1 MKILVLLLLWI
12 LLVNIGFLLG
22 YIDKNETLKLE
33 NRTLKLENRALKKQI
48 YDIER
53 LNSKLVSQNIVSQ
66 INLKGNN
73 IIPKDTLK
81 FIKIALKSTHPD
93 NGGNSEDFI
102 RCNEIYKIL
111 SKYKE
116 Q

>member
-1 MKILVLLLLWI
+1 MKILIILLLWI
-12 LLVNIGFLLG
+12 LLMNIGFLIGL
-22 YIDKNETLKLE
+22 IDKNNTLKIE
-33 NRTLKLENRALKKQI
+33 NKTLKKRIYSLE
-48 YDIER
+48 Y
-53 LNSKLVSQNIVSQ
+53 LNSKLTFQNIMPQ
-66 INLKGNN
+66 INLKNN
-73 IIPKDTLK
+73 NTIPKGTLK
-81 FIKIALKSTHPD
+81 FMKIALKFTHPD

>member
-1 MKILVLLLLWI
+1 MKILSILLLWI

-33 NRTLKLENRALKKQI
+33 NRALKKQI
-48 YDIER
+48 YDLEF
-53 LNSKLVSQNIVSQ
+53 LNSKLALQNIMQ
-66 INLKGNN
+66 QTNLKGNN
-73 IIPKDTLK
+73 TIPKGTLK
-81 FIKIALKSTHPD
+81 FMKIALKSTHPD

>member
-1 MKILVLLLLWI
+1 MNILVILLLWI

-33 NRTLKLENRALKKQI
+33 NRTLKKQI
-48 YDIER
+48 YDLEF
-53 LNSKLVSQNIVSQ
+53 LNSKLALQNIMQ
-66 INLKGNN
+66 QTNLKGNN
-73 IIPKDTLK
+73 IIPKGTLK
-81 FIKIALKSTHPD
+81 FMKIALKSTHPD

>member
-1 MKILVLLLLWI
+1 MNILVVLLLWI

-33 NRTLKLENRALKKQI
+33 NRVLKKQI
-48 YDIER
+48 YDLEF
-53 LNSKLVSQNIVSQ
+53 LNSKLVFQNIMPQ
-66 INLKGNN
+66 TNLKGNN
-73 IIPKDTLK
+73 TIPKGTLK
-81 FIKIALKSTHPD
+81 FMKIALKSTHPD

>member
-1 MKILVLLLLWI
+1 MKILAILFLWI
-12 LLVNIGFLLG
+12 LLMNMGFLISL
-22 YIDKNETLKLE
+22 IDKNNTLKIE
-33 NRTLKLENRALKKQI
+33 NKALKKQI
-48 YDIER
+48 YALEY
-53 LNSKLVSQNIVSQ
+53 LNSKLTFENIMPQ
-66 INLKGNN
+66 INLKDNN
-73 IIPKDTLK
+73 TIPKGTLK
-81 FIKIALKSTHPD
+81 FMKIALKSTHPD

>member
-1 MKILVLLLLWI
+1 MRILISLLLWI
-12 LLVNIGFLLG
+12 FLLNIGFLL
-22 YIDKNETLKLE
+22 KNEMLKI
-33 NRTLKLENRALKKQI
+33 ENRALKKQI
-48 YDIER
+48 YALER
-53 LNSKLVSQNIVSQ
+53 LNSKLAFQNIAPQ
-66 INLKGNN
+66 TNLKGNN

>member
-1 MKILVLLLLWI
+1 MNIIVILLLWI

-33 NRTLKLENRALKKQI
+33 NRVLKKQI
-48 YDIER
+48 YDLEF
-53 LNSKLVSQNIVSQ
+53 LNSKLALQNIIQ
-66 INLKGNN
+66 QTNLKGNN
-73 IIPKDTLK
+73 TIPKGTLK
-81 FIKIALKSTHPD
+81 FMKIALKSTHPD

>member
-1 MKILVLLLLWI
+1 MNILVVLLLWI

-22 YIDKNETLKLE
+22 YIDKNETLKIE
-33 NRTLKLENRALKKQI
+33 NRVLKKQI
-48 YDIER
+48 YDLEL
-53 LNSKLVSQNIVSQ
+53 LNSKLAFQNIMPQ
-66 INLKGNN
+66 TNLKGNN
-73 IIPKDTLK
+73 TIPKGTLK
-81 FIKIALKSTHPD
+81 FMKIALKSTHPD

>member
-1 MKILVLLLLWI
+1 MRILISLLLWI
-12 LLVNIGFLLG
+12 FLLNIGFLL
-22 YIDKNETLKLE
+22 KNKMLKI
-33 NRTLKLENRALKKQI
+33 ENRALKKQI
-48 YDIER
+48 YALER
-53 LNSKLVSQNIVSQ
+53 LNSKLAFQNIAPQ
-66 INLKGNN
+66 TNLKGNN

>member
-1 MKILVLLLLWI
+1 MKILIILLLWI
-12 LLVNIGFLLG
+12 LLINIGFLLG

-33 NRTLKLENRALKKQI
+33 NRTLKKQI
-48 YDIER
+48 YDLEF
-53 LNSKLVSQNIVSQ
+53 LNSKLAFQNIKSQ
-66 INLKGNN
+66 TNLKSNN
-73 IIPKDTLK
+73 IIPKGTLK
-81 FIKIALKSTHPD
+81 FMKIALKSTHPD

>member
-1 MKILVLLLLWI
+1 MKILSILLLFI
-12 LLVNIGFLLG
+12 LLMNTGFLMAFVDKNMHL
-22 YIDKNETLKLE
+22 IDKIEALKIE
-33 NRTLKLENRALKKQI
+33 NRTLKQQMCILE
-48 YDIER
+48 YY
-53 LNSKLVSQNIVSQ
+53 LNSNSRSTSPQT
-66 INLKGNN
+66 NLKGNN
-73 IIPKDTLK
+73 TIPKGTLK
-81 FIKIALKSTHPD
+81 FMKIALKSTHPD

>member
-1 MKILVLLLLWI
+1 MKILTILFLWI
-12 LLVNIGFLLG
+12 LLMNMGFLISL
-22 YIDKNETLKLE
+22 IDKNNTLKIE
-33 NRTLKLENRALKKQI
+33 NKALKKQI
-48 YDIER
+48 YALEY
-53 LNSKLVSQNIVSQ
+53 LNSKLTFENIMPQ
-66 INLKGNN
+66 INLKDNN
-73 IIPKDTLK
+73 TIPKGTLK
-81 FIKIALKSTHPD
+81 FMKIALKSTHPD

>member
-1 MKILVLLLLWI
+1 MKILSILLLFI
-12 LLVNIGFLLG
+12 VLVNTGFLMNF
-22 YIDKNETLKLE
+22 IDKNMYLINKNESLKIE
-33 NRTLKLENRALKKQI
+33 NRTLRQRICILE
-48 YDIER
+48 YY
-53 LNSKLVSQNIVSQ
+53 LNSKSASPQT
-66 INLKGNN
+66 NLNGNN
-73 IIPKDTLK
+73 TIPKGTLK
-81 FIKIALKSTHPD
+81 FMKIALKSTHPD

>member
-1 MKILVLLLLWI
+1 MKIIITLLLFI
-12 LLVNIGFLLG
+12 TMINIGLLMNLLG
-22 YIDKNETLKLE
+22 ENETLKIE
-33 NRTLKLENRALKKQI
+33 NRTLKSHIYALEV
-48 YDIER
+48 
-53 LNSKLVSQNIVSQ
+53 LNSKLRFQNTMPQ
-66 INLKGNN
+66 TNLKGNN
-73 IIPKDTLK
+73 TIPKGTLK

-93 NGGNSEDFI
+93 NGGNPEDFI

>member
-1 MKILVLLLLWI
+1 MKILITLFLFIFVLNLSLLI
-12 LLVNIGFLLG
+12 NCLG
-22 YIDKNETLKLE
+22 ENETLKKE
-33 NRTLKLENRALKKQI
+33 NRILKSHIYTLEI
-48 YDIER
+48 
-53 LNSKLVSQNIVSQ
+53 LNSKLKFQNAMPQ
-66 INLKGNN
+66 TNLKGNN
-73 IIPKDTLK
+73 TIPKGTLK
-81 FIKIALKSTHPD
+81 FMKIALKSTHPD

>member
-1 MKILVLLLLWI
+1 MKIIITLLLFI
-12 LLVNIGFLLG
+12 TMVNIGLLMNLLG
-22 YIDKNETLKLE
+22 ENETLKIE
-33 NRTLKLENRALKKQI
+33 NRTLKSHIYALEV
-48 YDIER
+48 
-53 LNSKLVSQNIVSQ
+53 LNSKLRFQTTMPQ
-66 INLKGNN
+66 TNLKGNN
-73 IIPKDTLK
+73 TIPKGTLK

>member
-1 MKILVLLLLWI
+1 MNILVILLLWI

-33 NRTLKLENRALKKQI
+33 NRVLKKQI
-48 YDIER
+48 YDLEF
-53 LNSKLVSQNIVSQ
+53 LNSKLAFQNIMQ
-66 INLKGNN
+66 KTNLKGNN
-73 IIPKDTLK
+73 TIPKGTLK
-81 FIKIALKSTHPD
+81 FMKIALKSTHPD

>member
-1 MKILVLLLLWI
+1 MKILIILLLWI
-12 LLVNIGFLLG
+12 LLMNIGFLIGL
-22 YIDKNETLKLE
+22 IDKNNTLKIE
-33 NRTLKLENRALKKQI
+33 NKTLKKRIYALE
-48 YDIER
+48 Y
-53 LNSKLVSQNIVSQ
+53 LNSKLTFQNIMPQ
-66 INLKGNN
+66 INLKNN
-73 IIPKDTLK
+73 NTIPKGTLK
-81 FIKIALKSTHPD
+81 FMKIALKFTHPD

>member
-1 MKILVLLLLWI
+1 MKILITLFLWI
-12 LLVNIGFLLG
+12 LLVNIGLLMSLIG
-22 YIDKNETLKLE
+22 KNETLKV
-33 NRTLKLENRALKKQI
+33 ENRALKKQI
-48 YDIER
+48 YALEC
-53 LNSKLVSQNIVSQ
+53 LNSKLAFQNIMPQ
-66 INLKGNN
+66 TNLKSNN
-73 IIPKDTLK
+73 TIPKGTLK
-81 FIKIALKSTHPD
+81 FMKIALKSTHPD

>member
-1 MKILVLLLLWI
+1 MKILTILLLWI
-12 LLVNIGFLLG
+12 LLMNMGFLISL
-22 YIDKNETLKLE
+22 INKNNTLKIE
-33 NRTLKLENRALKKQI
+33 NKALKKQI
-48 YDIER
+48 YALEY
-53 LNSKLVSQNIVSQ
+53 LNSKLTFQNIMPQ
-66 INLKGNN
+66 INLKDNN
-73 IIPKDTLK
+73 TIPKGTLK
-81 FIKIALKSTHPD
+81 FMKIALKSTHPD

>member
-1 MKILVLLLLWI
+1 MKILTILLLWI
-12 LLVNIGFLLG
+12 LLMNMGFLINL
-22 YIDKNETLKLE
+22 IDKNNTLKIK
-33 NRTLKLENRALKKQI
+33 NKALKKQI
-48 YDIER
+48 YALEY
-53 LNSKLVSQNIVSQ
+53 LNSKLTFQNIMPQ
-66 INLKGNN
+66 INLKDNN
-73 IIPKDTLK
+73 TIPKGTLK
-81 FIKIALKSTHPD
+81 FMKIALKFTHPD

>member
-1 MKILVLLLLWI
+1 MP
-12 LLVNIGFLLG
+12 
-22 YIDKNETLKLE
+22 
-33 NRTLKLENRALKKQI
+33 
-48 YDIER
+48 
-53 LNSKLVSQNIVSQ
+53 Q
-66 INLKGNN
+66 INLKNN
-73 IIPKDTLK
+73 NTIPKGTLK
-81 FIKIALKSTHPD
+81 FMKIALKFTHPD

>member
-1 MKILVLLLLWI
+1 MKILSILLLWI

-33 NRTLKLENRALKKQI
+33 NRALKKQI
-48 YDIER
+48 YDLEF
-53 LNSKLVSQNIVSQ
+53 LNSKLALQNIIQ
-66 INLKGNN
+66 QTNLKGNN
-73 IIPKDTLK
+73 TIPKGTLK
-81 FIKIALKSTHPD
+81 FMKIALKSTHPD

>member
-1 MKILVLLLLWI
+1 MNILVILLLWI

-33 NRTLKLENRALKKQI
+33 NRVLKKQI
-48 YDIER
+48 YDLEF
-53 LNSKLVSQNIVSQ
+53 LNSKLALQNIIQ
-66 INLKGNN
+66 QTNLKGNN
-73 IIPKDTLK
+73 TIPKGTLK
-81 FIKIALKSTHPD
+81 FMKIALKSTHPD

>member
-1 MKILVLLLLWI
+1 MRILISLLLWI
-12 LLVNIGFLLG
+12 LLLNIGFLLSF
-22 YIDKNETLKLE
+22 IDKNEILKI
-33 NRTLKLENRALKKQI
+33 ENRALKKQI
-48 YDIER
+48 YALER
-53 LNSKLVSQNIVSQ
+53 LNSKLAFQNIAPQ
-66 INLKGNN
+66 TNLKGNN

>member
-1 MKILVLLLLWI
+1 MKILIILLLWI
-12 LLVNIGFLLG
+12 LLVNIGFFLG
-22 YIDKNETLKLE
+22 YLDKNETLKLE
-33 NRTLKLENRALKKQI
+33 NRTLKKQI
-48 YDIER
+48 YDLEF
-53 LNSKLVSQNIVSQ
+53 LNSKLAFQNIKSQ
-66 INLKGNN
+66 TNLKSNN
-73 IIPKDTLK
+73 IIPNSTIKY
-81 FIKIALKSTHPD
+81 IKIALKSTHPD

>member
-1 MKILVLLLLWI
+1 MNILVILLLWI

-33 NRTLKLENRALKKQI
+33 NRTLKKQI
-48 YDIER
+48 YDLEF
-53 LNSKLVSQNIVSQ
+53 LNSKLAFQNIAPQ
-66 INLKGNN
+66 TNLKSNN
-73 IIPKDTLK
+73 TIPKGTLK
-81 FIKIALKSTHPD
+81 FMKIALKSTHPD

>member
-1 MKILVLLLLWI
+1 MKILSILLLFI
-12 LLVNIGFLLG
+12 LLVNTGFLMG
-22 YIDKNETLKLE
+22 FIDKNMYLIDKIEALKIE
-33 NRTLKLENRALKKQI
+33 NRTLKQQMCILEC
-48 YDIER
+48 Y
-53 LNSKLVSQNIVSQ
+53 LNSKSASPQT
-66 INLKGNN
+66 NLNGNN
-73 IIPKDTLK
+73 TIPKGTLK

>member
-1 MKILVLLLLWI
+1 MKIIITLLLFVIIINLG
-12 LLVNIGFLLG
+12 LLMSFLAE
-22 YIDKNETLKLE
+22 NETLKIE
-33 NRTLKLENRALKKQI
+33 NRTLKSHIYALEI
-48 YDIER
+48 
-53 LNSKLVSQNIVSQ
+53 LNSKLRFQNAMPQ
-66 INLKGNN
+66 TNLKGNN
-73 IIPKDTLK
+73 TIPKGTLK
-81 FIKIALKSTHPD
+81 FMKIALKSTHPD

>member
-1 MKILVLLLLWI
+1 MNILVVLLLWI

-33 NRTLKLENRALKKQI
+33 NRTLKKQI
-48 YDIER
+48 YDLEF
-53 LNSKLVSQNIVSQ
+53 LNSKLAFQNIMQ
-66 INLKGNN
+66 QTNLKGNN
-73 IIPKDTLK
+73 TIPKGTLK
-81 FIKIALKSTHPD
+81 FMKIALKSTHPD

-102 RCNEIYKIL
+102 HCNEIYKIL

>member
-1 MKILVLLLLWI
+1 MNIPVILFLWI

-33 NRTLKLENRALKKQI
+33 NRVLKKQI
-48 YDIER
+48 YDLEF
-53 LNSKLVSQNIVSQ
+53 LNSKLAFQNIMQ
-66 INLKGNN
+66 KTNLKGNN
-73 IIPKDTLK
+73 TIPKGTLK
-81 FIKIALKSTHPD
+81 FIKIALKFTHPD

>member
-1 MKILVLLLLWI
+1 MNILVVLLLWI

-33 NRTLKLENRALKKQI
+33 NRALKKQI
-48 YDIER
+48 YDLEF
-53 LNSKLVSQNIVSQ
+53 LNSKLAFQNIMPQ
-66 INLKGNN
+66 TNLKGNN
-73 IIPKDTLK
+73 TIPKGTLK
-81 FIKIALKSTHPD
+81 FMKIALKSTHPD

-102 RCNEIYKIL
+102 HCNEIYKIL

>member
-1 MKILVLLLLWI
+1 MKILIILLLWI
-12 LLVNIGFLLG
+12 LLMNIGFLIGL
-22 YIDKNETLKLE
+22 IDKNNTLRIENKTLKKRIYALE
-33 NRTLKLENRALKKQI
+33 
-48 YDIER
+48 Y
-53 LNSKLVSQNIVSQ
+53 LNSKLTFQNIMPQ
-66 INLKGNN
+66 INLKNN
-73 IIPKDTLK
+73 NTIPKGTLK
-81 FIKIALKSTHPD
+81 FMKIALKFTHPD